1 MPRHD
6 SAHDRLAA
14 AKSLAEGS
22 ATLQQLRGYSD
33 EALHAVA
40 RQAVMLFLQGKLA
53 DARSIMQGLAAVNP
67 GEAYFA
73 RILGV
78 AECAAGELE
87 EALACFDAA
96 IRLDAQEPAGY
107 VGRAEVL
114 LAMGQRAR
122 AAEDLK
128 RALAAGSDSRM
139 AAKAR
144 AMLQVLRRN

>member
-1 MPRHD
+1 MPSRD
-6 SAHDRLAA
+6 SARDRLAA
-14 AKSLAEGS
+14 AKRFAEGS

-40 RQAVMLFLQGKLA
+40 RQAVVLFLQGKLA

-67 GEAYFA
+67 EDAYFA

-87 EALACFDAA
+87 EALAAFDAA
-96 IRLDAQEPAGY
+96 VRLDPQEPAGY

-114 LAMGQRAR
+114 LAMGRRAR
-122 AAEDLK
+122 AVEDLK
-128 RALAAGSDSRM
+128 RALAGGSDSRM

-144 AMLQVLRRN
+144 AMLEVLRRS